1 MAPQHLIPLLVI
13 PVVLVLVVLKN
24 RRKRELK
31 PHLLWVTPTIVTAL
45 ILFGMWGMTMNPNAP
60 HTTFGPAEWAMLAV
74 GLGVGCFAGWW
85 RGKTI
90 TIEKE
95 PDGKLMAQASPLGII
110 ILLGIFAGRRGLEAL
125 LEGHAAEWHL
135 NVMALTDAFMLV
147 AVGLIV
153 FQRVEMF
160 IRARRIQAGKLD
172 SHVEVAA

>member
-13 PVVLVLVVLKN
+13 PVVLLLVVLKN

-31 PHLLWVTPTIVTAL
+31 PHLLWITPTIVTAL

-60 HTTFGPAEWAMLAV
+60 HTAFGPGEWAMLVA
-74 GLGVGCFAGWW
+74 GLGLGCFAGWW

-95 PDGKLMAQASPLGII
+95 ADGRLMAQASPLGII
-110 ILLGIFAGRRGLEAL
+110 ILLAVFAGRRGLEAL
-125 LEGHAAEWHL
+125 LEGHAAQWHL
-135 NVMALTDAFMLV
+135 NVMALTDAFMLL

-153 FQRVEMF
+153 FQRVEIF
-160 IRARRIQAGKLD
+160 IRSRRIQSGGTD
-172 SHVEVAA
+172 SHVEVAI